1 MLYVLYGE
9 SFWARSKLTELL
21 ARAREKNYDIL
32 KLEEDGEPPL
42 NSFLSRD
49 LFGQKVFL
57 VLEGLLE
64 NSQRALELKNL
75 APDLVGSENIMVLVE
90 AELPEFWR
98 KLFKEAGAKMQEF
111 KKPPEAKLIS
121 WLEGTAKKIGLNL
134 FSLELRILISE
145 VGDDPWALLN
155 KLERL
160 FLEGR
165 APALRPKVLG
175 PEPNYFNFADAA
187 SGKKKYQAL
196 SLLRSYVKD
205 GLGAEEAFWKL
216 WWKIKTLRLVDSGEK
231 NTGLHPF
238 VEKKAL
244 GDLQNF
250 SSEELKKLSY
260 ELLDLF
266 SEVRRGEAT
275 FEEGLEKILLKV

>member
-1 MLYVLYGE
+1 M
-9 SFWARSKLTELL
+9 
-21 ARAREKNYDIL
+21 N
-32 KLEEDGEPPL
+32 
-42 NSFLSRD
+42 LS
-49 LFGQKVFL
+49 
-57 VLEGLLE
+57 
-64 NSQRALELKNL
+64 
-75 APDLVGSENIMVLVE
+75 
-90 AELPEFWR
+90 
-98 KLFKEAGAKMQEF
+98 
-111 KKPPEAKLIS
+111 
-121 WLEGTAKKIGLNL
+121 
-134 FSLELRILISE
+134 SLELRILISE

>member
-21 ARAREKNYDIL
+21 TKAREKNYDIL
-32 KLEEDGEPPL
+32 KLEEESETPL

-49 LFGQKVFL
+49 LFGQKIFL

-64 NSQRALELKNL
+64 NPERALELKNL
-75 APDLVGSENIMVLVE
+75 VQDLVGSENIIVLVE
-90 AELPEFWR
+90 AELFEPWQ
-98 KLFKEAGAKMQEF
+98 KLFKDAGAKMQEF
-111 KKPPEAKLIS
+111 KNPPEAKLIP
-121 WLEGTAKKIGLNL
+121 WLEAAARKIGLN
-134 FSLELRILISE
+134 FSSPELRILISE

-155 KLERL
+155 RLER
-160 FLEGR
+160 FSLEE
-165 APALRPKVLG
+165 ARPTGSRVSG
-175 PEPNYFNFADAA
+175 FEPNYFNFADAA

-196 SLLRSYVKD
+196 SLLRSYVRC

-231 NTGLHPF
+231 STGLHPF

-244 GDLQNF
+244 ADLQNF
-250 SSEELKKLSY
+250 SSDELKKLSY

-275 FEEGLEKILLKV
+275 FEEGLEKILLKA